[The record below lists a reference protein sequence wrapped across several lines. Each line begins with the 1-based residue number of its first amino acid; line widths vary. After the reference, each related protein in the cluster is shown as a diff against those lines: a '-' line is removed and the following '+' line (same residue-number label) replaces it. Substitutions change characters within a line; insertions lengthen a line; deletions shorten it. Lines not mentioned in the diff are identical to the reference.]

1 MTLSDYY
8 NRNLPDY
15 YPTMY
20 LDGYEPWQIMQ
31 AFRNIQR
38 KKDREKEQS
47 ILEKQVFNFI
57 EKTMEAT
64 VNQAMTDIF
73 KDFLK

>member
-20 LDGYEPWQIMQ
+20 QDGYEPWQIMQ
-31 AFRNIQR
+31 AFRNTQR

-47 ILEKQVFNFI
+47 ILEKEVFNFI

>member
-31 AFRNIQR
+31 AHRD
-38 KKDREKEQS
+38 KLYREYQEQYELAQMEKN
-47 ILEKQVFNFI
+47 LEAVIN
-57 EKTMEAT
+57 EAL
-64 VNQAMTDIF
+64 TDIF